1 MYDASRIETP
11 SRLSVDGITGLSLNF
26 YFYSA
31 SAWLA
36 MQSAVLAIAI
46 PSVRP
51 SVRLSVCLSVTP
63 RYRVQTNEDTIVQF
77 SASGRTI
84 PLVSGKIKFIRIF
97 AGYHPERGR

>member
-11 SRLSVDGITGLSLNF
+11 SRLSVDGITGLYLNF

-51 SVRLSVCLSVTP
+51 SVCLSVRHTSVSCP
-63 RYRVQTNEDTIVQF
+63 DEWRYDRAVF
-77 SASGRTI
+77 SI
-84 PLVSGKIKFIRIF
+84 W
-97 AGYHPERGR
+97 